1 MGKTQNFDTVNING
15 DSIETMML
23 YRRYFW
29 QKFILFMLF
38 LFIYFP
44 ILYLITFSFN
54 NSKLQGIWSGFS
66 CHWYHQLSQNTMIL
80 KAIQTSFEIATL
92 SATGSLILAIIA
104 ALSYEKFYGF
114 KKQPLLLPLITTT
127 LVIPEVVL
135 GLSLLILFLPI
146 TKGALTVICAHMTL
160 TTAYVFMLLQKRFQ
174 DMDHSLEEAALDL
187 GAKSYQVFF
196 KITLPCLMPS
206 LLSGWLLAFVLS
218 LDDVVIASFVGGP
231 GVSTLPI
238 LTFSQLKTGITPE
251 INCLCTFIVG
261 IMSFGLLVWS
271 YVLRH
276 QKSHR

>member
-1 MGKTQNFDTVNING
+1 
-15 DSIETMML
+15 ML

-44 ILYLITFSFN
+44 ILYLIIFSFN
-54 NSKLQGIWSGFS
+54 DSKLQGIWIGFS
-66 CHWYHQLSQNTMIL
+66 YHWYYQLFQNTMIL

-92 SATGSLILAIIA
+92 SATGSIILAIIA

-114 KKQPLLLPLITTT
+114 KKQPLLFPLITTT

-160 TTAYVFMLLQKRFQ
+160 TTSYVFMLLQKRFQ

-251 INCLCTFIVG
+251 INCLCTFVVG

-276 QKSHR
+276 QQNHR